1 MLILKITEPCL
12 YHYNSFPIV
21 LNDTGS
27 SGSILLNGVGIC
39 VTRFHRPLHLSPEAA
54 HLLSS
59 LHLPPSSLHVRRSA
73 CAEMTGFSQ
82 RYDTFG
88 SLFSPSRSLF
98 LSRRADGPRL
108 PLVCVERRTHSHF
121 FTNRKCFESAV
132 GFLMAPRINSGEPA
146 CLSHMIQHPLI
157 NATQCCVTKSQL
169 HHAPSD

>member
-1 MLILKITEPCL
+1 MIPYFDLGLSRQTSRASRLLHGPVGPSPHLLVLLILLVALLLLILKISAPCL
-12 YHYNSFPIV
+12 YHYNYFSIV

-27 SGSILLNGVGIC
+27 SRSILLNGVGIC
-39 VTRFHRPLHLSPEAA
+39 VARFHRPLHLSPETA

-59 LHLPPSSLHVRRSA
+59 LHLPPSSLHVRRSP

-108 PLVCVERRTHSHF
+108 PL
-121 FTNRKCFESAV
+121 AV
-132 GFLMAPRINSGEPA
+132 
-146 CLSHMIQHPLI
+146 
-157 NATQCCVTKSQL
+157 
-169 HHAPSD
+169 